1 MDLQLT
7 GKTALVTGATAGIGL
22 AIARTLAQEGVA
34 VTLTGRDPAKLQKA
48 ASSITDATPDAQVST
63 VVVDLGTLEGAEALF
78 AARYGALRRQQ
89 ISAACCFARYGRT
102 DPGNRRDG

>member
-48 ASSITDATPDAQVST
+48 A
-63 VVVDLGTLEGAEALF
+63 F
-78 AARYGALRRQQ
+78 HHH
-89 ISAACCFARYGRT
+89 
-102 DPGNRRDG
+102 RRDA

>member
-34 VTLTGRDPAKLQKA
+34 VTLTGRDPAKLQKPRPP
-48 ASSITDATPDAQVST
+48 SPTRRLTHRSPPLSLTSVP
-63 VVVDLGTLEGAEALF
+63 EGAEALF
-78 AARYGALRRQQ
+78 AACPDTDILINNRVLRSQSLRG
-89 ISAACCFARYGRT
+89 Y
-102 DPGNRRDG
+102 